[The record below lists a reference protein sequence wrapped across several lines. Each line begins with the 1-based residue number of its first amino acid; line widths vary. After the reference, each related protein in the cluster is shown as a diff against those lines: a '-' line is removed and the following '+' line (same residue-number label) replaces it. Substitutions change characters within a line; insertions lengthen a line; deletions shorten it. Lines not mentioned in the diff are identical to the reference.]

1 MILMKRAVTRLLSAT
16 VLFAFVSPANAEALV
31 TKPSAASP
39 APKAAEPVP
48 WLFQGSDLPVAK
60 AWHFGVLPNGLRYV
74 VRQNKY
80 PAGSLAIRVRIDAG
94 ALMER
99 DDEKGY
105 AHFIEHMTFRGTKT
119 VPDGEGVRIWQRLG
133 AQFGTDTNA
142 FTNLTQTLYQLD
154 LPRNDTPSIDKAL
167 SLLAEMV
174 SSANFDPKLVDI
186 ERKVVT
192 AERSLRQTPLAKR
205 VQDISNAVVLA
216 GTRAATADVAG
227 TDETL
232 NAATAERLRAFYDR
246 WYRPERTTIVI
257 VGDADPA
264 ALEQAIR
271 RNFGDWVGRG
281 PAPAE
286 PDYGKPQPP
295 KVTSAVVSD
304 PQAPNQL
311 ALNWVTQHDDRPET
325 YATEAADL
333 TRSVAVQI
341 LSRRLQRKA
350 REGASFLGG
359 GAGYGEQRHI
369 ADTMVVAIAPKQ
381 GQWDKALAETYGILA
396 DAVATLPGKDEID
409 QVVANTRAAL
419 QTSAAGA
426 ATMQSAVFAGG
437 IVNAVNNG
445 QVVAEPA
452 FMLELFEMLRKN
464 LTPENVGASMRTLIQ
479 GDARALLL
487 SPEPV
492 AGGDAA
498 FAAALTQARATK
510 AAARSAEKHVSLDD
524 LGRPGTPG
532 KIVWRSTIADL
543 GVTRV
548 KFDNGVE
555 LDLRPNGYEQAGIIV
570 VATVG
575 DGLAALDPNTPAPL
589 WTASAIVQGGI
600 GPLDFNALERAT
612 AGKRIGLSFHVTE
625 RAFTWAGST
634 TAVQLVDQLRLLDA
648 AIREPRFDAIA
659 LQRVRDNLVQ
669 NYDSI
674 YASPQSV
681 FGAFAN
687 LPIHNGDRRF
697 AFPTRD
703 QAAAVTL
710 ESYSAFWQPLF
721 AGGARKVLI
730 LGDID
735 TDAAIEAARQ
745 TFGAAITKPASKV
758 PSSHLALKP
767 PKRTAEPLVFTH
779 RGETGQMLAASVWA
793 TTGALKDLQQLRALN
808 VAAQIM
814 QTRLY
819 DRFRESEGGT
829 YTPSVSNGQSETFP
843 HYGVL
848 IAASQ
853 IRAERLGDFEK
864 ATREIAQALAKDGP
878 TLDELTRTIMPVVS
892 NNERGR
898 KLNNYWAQMLQGDLD
913 DPRYLALIRTGVTG
927 YQQVTVEQV
936 RKVAKR
942 WLAKEPALRIRIE
955 GAPKKG

>member
-1 MILMKRAVTRLLSAT
+1 
-16 VLFAFVSPANAEALV
+16 VS
-31 TKPSAASP
+31 
-39 APKAAEPVP
+39 
-48 WLFQGSDLPVAK
+48 
-60 AWHFGVLPNGLRYV
+60 
-74 VRQNKY
+74 
-80 PAGSLAIRVRIDAG
+80 
-94 ALMER
+94 
-99 DDEKGY
+99 
-105 AHFIEHMTFRGTKT
+105 
-119 VPDGEGVRIWQRLG
+119 
-133 AQFGTDTNA
+133 
-142 FTNLTQTLYQLD
+142 
-154 LPRNDTPSIDKAL
+154 
-167 SLLAEMV
+167 
-174 SSANFDPKLVDI
+174 
-186 ERKVVT
+186 
-192 AERSLRQTPLAKR
+192 
-205 VQDISNAVVLA
+205 
-216 GTRAATADVAG
+216 
-227 TDETL
+227 
-232 NAATAERLRAFYDR
+232 
-246 WYRPERTTIVI
+246 
-257 VGDADPA
+257 
-264 ALEQAIR
+264 
-271 RNFGDWVGRG
+271 
-281 PAPAE
+281 
-286 PDYGKPQPP
+286 
-295 KVTSAVVSD
+295 
-304 PQAPNQL
+304 
-311 ALNWVTQHDDRPET
+311 QHDDRPET

-333 TRSVAVQI
+333 TRGVAVQI

-369 ADTMVVAIAPKQ
+369 ADTTVVAIAPKQ

-396 DAVATLPGKDEID
+396 DAVATLPSQDEID

-426 ATMQSAVFAGG
+426 ATMQSGVFAGG
-437 IVNAVNNG
+437 VVNAVNNG

-452 FMLELFEMLRKN
+452 FMLELFETLRKN

-498 FAAALTQARATK
+498 FAAALVQARATK
-510 AAARSAEKHVSLDD
+510 AAARSVEKHVSLDD

-532 KIVWRSTIADL
+532 KVVSRSTIADL

-612 AGKRIGLSFHVTE
+612 AGKRIGLSFHVTD
-625 RAFTWAGST
+625 RAFAWVGST

-687 LPIHNGDRRF
+687 LPIHSGDRRF

-703 QAAAVTL
+703 QAAAMTL
-710 ESYSAFWQPLF
+710 ESYRAFWQPLF
-721 AGGARKVLI
+721 AGGVRKVLI

-745 TFGAAITKPASKV
+745 TFGAAITKPATKV
-758 PSSHLALKP
+758 PSSNLALKP

-779 RGETGQMLAASVWA
+779 RGEPGQMLAASVWA
-793 TTGALKDLQQLRALN
+793 TTGALANLQQLRALN

-829 YTPSVSNGQSETFP
+829 YTPSVSNAQSETFP
-843 HYGVL
+843 RYGVL

-878 TLDELTRTIMPVVS
+878 TLDELARTITPVVS

-898 KLNNYWAQMLQGDLD
+898 KLNNYWAQMLQGNLD

-942 WLAKEPALRIRIE
+942 WLAKEPALRIRVE
-955 GAPKKG
+955 GVQKKG